1 MIVRQVVRPWLNLS
15 TEDRLHLVASYFY
28 FAGTAYNSTDQKNIK
43 AVASAL
49 KRLREASSGQSA
61 SVNSQANSQD
71 SASSAEKSVGPGR
84 LFEDI
89 EAIVLVEEDNPE
101 GWDPLWIV
109 RGMRKE

>member
-1 MIVRQVVRPWLNLS
+1 MVYLQVVRPWLNLS

-28 FAGTAYNSTDQKNIK
+28 FAGTAYNPTDQKNTK
-43 AVASAL
+43 AVASTL
-49 KRLREASSGQSA
+49 RRLREASSAQSS
-61 SVNSQANSQD
+61 SVSSQGPN
-71 SASSAEKSVGPGR
+71 SASSAEKSVRAGE

-109 RGMRKE
+109 RGRRKE